1 MLTVGD
7 KIYCYWL
14 SGGGRY
20 TLGLYTVK
28 RVDDRGFRASNDVED
43 GFFCHFFYD
52 NNFNDSA
59 KYLTTKQLRKNK
71 INKIY
76 ERTI

>member
-20 TLGLYTVK
+20 TLGLYIVK
-28 RVDDRGFRASNDVED
+28 RVDDRGFTASNDVED
-43 GFFCHFFYD
+43 GFMFFYE

-59 KYLTTKQLRKNK
+59 KYLTIKQLRKNK